1 MGLLSDPSL
10 TPRHKFGKILTKYH
24 SKFGWLLYVASIVWF
39 GCLGHKDF
47 NHSTYLSENAL
58 SPGLVYPEIKQD
70 SSRWAQQLV
79 DELKAERETHKSTTP
94 HAWIAAKMKQIG
106 LETYVHNYTLRYP
119 FAGGKEFHGKNV
131 YGILRAPRTSS
142 TEGLVF
148 SAPYRPPSSYH
159 TDITASVPVL
169 LAFADFAR
177 KKNYWAK
184 DIIFLVTEQEQ
195 LGMHAFL
202 EAYFNTK
209 MDESAKKST
218 FLNYGN
224 LPARAGSLQAALNI
238 EVQDLDIDYID
249 VKIEGLNG
257 QLPNL
262 DMFNLVQR
270 ITAREG
276 IISGYKQTPL
286 KKRRSSHYTSVEGNI
301 KNLLLML
308 LSQTTG
314 VPNGNHGL
322 FHRHRIES
330 LTLEAV
336 KRPNTGSNRYNGA
349 LPLLKTIEGISRSLN
364 NLLERFHQS
373 YFFYIL
379 AQNDRFV
386 SIGDYMPCLV
396 LLVVPLFI
404 KSFLI
409 WLIAGGQVKDNEKE
423 CAEEDEICINTENQ
437 NSEVQ
442 LVPTIMYIIYACGI
456 GYMCQQLLGLELV
469 VNALSEQGLTTAQ
482 SVTSS
487 MLLWVVMAVVLPFV
501 YRLPNTA
508 MHWLHLASLVG
519 LGASLVV
526 VGLLNFALAF
536 LIALVCVPL
545 AVGIKPNMQKGFRK
559 TVLTIYCIILNP
571 LIFIYG
577 LVCILTLF
585 QFPELKLKEIAW
597 RAIHATMDAIT
608 FSLTDSLIYNN
619 WLCTIVTSVLLPLWC
634 CFWTL
639 VLNKTRKEVP
649 VTTSHKKFD

>member
-24 SKFGWLLYVASIVWF
+24 SKLGWLLYLLSIVWF

-47 NHSTYLSENAL
+47 NHGTYLSENAL

-94 HAWIAAKMKQIG
+94 HAWISAKMKQIG

-119 FAGGKEFHGKNV
+119 FGGGKEFHGKNV

-159 TDITASVPVL
+159 TDIVASVPIL

-202 EAYFNTK
+202 EAYFNTE
-209 MDESAKKST
+209 MDENTKQNT

-276 IISGYKQTPL
+276 IISGYKQTPI
-286 KKRRSSHYTSVEGNI
+286 KKRRSSQYTSVGSNI
-301 KNLLLML
+301 KNLLSML

-336 KRPNTGSNRYNGA
+336 KRPKTGSNRYNSG

-404 KSFLI
+404 KSFLM
-409 WLIAGGQVKDNEKE
+409 WLIAGGQVKDGDKE
-423 CAEEDEICINTENQ
+423 DTEEQVTYITDKEHN
-437 NSEVQ
+437 EVQ
-442 LVPTIMYIIYACGI
+442 LVPAVMFIIYACAI
-456 GYMCQQLLGLELV
+456 GYMCQQLLALELV
-469 VNALSEQGLTTAQ
+469 VNALSSYGLTTSQ
-482 SVTSS
+482 SVTVS
-487 MLLWVVMAVVLPFV
+487 MLLWVVLAICLPFI
-501 YRLPNTA
+501 YRLSVTA

-519 LGASLVV
+519 LGTVLVV

-545 AVGIKPNMQKGFRK
+545 AVGIKPNMQRGFRK
-559 TVLTIYCIILNP
+559 SFLTFYCVLLNP
-571 LIFIYG
+571 IVFIYG
-577 LVCILTLF
+577 LVFILTLF
-585 QFPELKLKEIAW
+585 QFPELKMKEIAL
-597 RAIHATMDAIT
+597 RAVKASMDAIT
-608 FSLTDSLIYNN
+608 FSLTDNLIYNN

-639 VLNKTRKEVP
+639 VLNKTKSESLLSS
-649 VTTSHKKFD
+649 TSKKMD